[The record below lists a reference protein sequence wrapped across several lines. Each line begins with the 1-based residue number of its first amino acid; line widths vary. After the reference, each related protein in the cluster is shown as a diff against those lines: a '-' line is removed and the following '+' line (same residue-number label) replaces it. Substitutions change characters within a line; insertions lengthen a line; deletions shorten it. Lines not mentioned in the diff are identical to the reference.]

1 MGTKRKE
8 TKGDRKMKIV
18 IIGPPGSG
26 KGTYS
31 IRLSSKLGI
40 PHLSTGHMFRT
51 NMKNETELGVKVK
64 GFMDAGD
71 LVPDDITNEMVKQR
85 ITEPDCTNGF
95 IFDGY
100 PRSLPQAQALGEMT
114 KINVTIYLDIP
125 EDILVEKALA
135 RAQCKECGD
144 IYNFADINRC
154 GVRMPP
160 MLPKVEGKCDK
171 CEGELYKRDA
181 DNEETIKHRM
191 KVQSVPSEIM
201 EFYEQQGILRKIK
214 VDSPPEEM
222 VPKILEILEE
232 YK

>member
-1 MGTKRKE
+1 
-8 TKGDRKMKIV
+8 MKIV

-31 IRLSSKLGI
+31 IRLSSHLGI

-51 NMKNETELGVKVK
+51 NMKKETELGKRVKE
-64 GFMDAGD
+64 FMDAGD
-71 LVPDDITNEMVKQR
+71 LVPDDITNTMVKER
-85 ITEPDCTNGF
+85 IAEPDCLNGF

-100 PRSLPQAQALGEMT
+100 PRSLPQAKALSEMT
-114 KINVTIYLDIP
+114 KINVTLYLDIP

-144 IYNFADINRC
+144 IYNYADINRC

-171 CEGELYKRDA
+171 CGGDLYKRSV

-191 KVQSVPSEIM
+191 KVQSVPQEIIH
-201 EFYEQQGILRKIK
+201 FYEQQGILKNIK

-222 VPKILEILEE
+222 VPKILKILAE